1 MAMNERYEPRSI
13 EPRWQSRWE
22 EAGAFRAGR
31 RSAAE
36 KRYVLE
42 MFPYPS
48 GAMHMGHGR
57 VYTIGDALARH
68 LRMRGYDVLHPIG
81 FDALGLPAENAAI
94 KDGRHPAERT
104 RENIVAF
111 RGEMEKLGYS
121 FDWDRE
127 IVTADP
133 GYYRWNQWFFLKMLE
148 RGIVYRRRG
157 KANWCTGCQTV
168 IANEQVVDDDRCE
181 RCESPVV
188 EKVIPEWA
196 FRITA
201 YAQDL
206 LDGLEELQEW
216 PERITTM
223 QRNWIGRS
231 DGADVDFVV
240 PGAEPIRVFTTRVDT
255 IYGCTYLVLAPE
267 HPLVETVTRPERRA
281 EVRAFAERMRK
292 TDVLERTGENAPKEG
307 VFTGASAVNPF
318 TGEKVPVWIANFV
331 LAEYGTGAV
340 MSVPAHDQRDFEFAK
355 RYALPIRVVIQPA
368 KGGRI
373 PGADALG
380 KAFPEDGVLQDSG
393 PFTGLGSAQAR
404 LRMSA
409 HAEEKGFGKAEI
421 RWHLRDWGFS
431 RQRYWG
437 TPIPIVYCEEHGAV
451 PVPEKDLPVVLPEKA
466 IITGTGEPPLAKVR
480 EFVDTTCPRCGKPA
494 RREVETMDTFVDS
507 SWYYARYL
515 SPRDETRPFDPTL
528 AKRWLPVDVYVGGP
542 EHAVMHLLY
551 FRFWH
556 RVMHD
561 LGLVR
566 EKEPCRRLVTQ
577 GIVNGPDGRKMS
589 KRWGNVVTPGP
600 MVDKYGADTL
610 RLFILFAA
618 PPEKDI
624 DWSDEQ
630 VDGLFRFLSRVW
642 RLFHARQ
649 DCFDARRAGGAV
661 PPATA
666 AQLEPVSARRAQGQP
681 DEAAPE
687 RAGGSGG
694 ADPPATAAQLEPV
707 SARRAQGQPDEAA
720 PERAGGSGGAVP
732 PATNDWLELRRRTHR
747 TIRRV
752 TEGFEGDLKFNTGI
766 AALMELV
773 NALYALEPRA
783 DAERAAVREALVAL
797 ATLLA
802 PFAPHAAEELWHE
815 VMGPA
820 ARERLLSEEPW
831 PAFDPALVAA
841 DTVTIAVQVNGKL
854 RGEVQAAVTA
864 GEAEVRALA
873 EADDKVR
880 SHLAGK
886 ALRRVVFVPKRLINF
901 VVG

>member
-22 EAGAFRAGR
+22 QAGAFRAGR
-31 RSAAE
+31 RERAE

-48 GAMHMGHGR
+48 GAMHMGHAR

-104 RENIVAF
+104 RENMVAF
-111 RGEMEKLGYS
+111 RAEMKRLGFS
-121 FDWDRE
+121 FEWERE
-127 IVTADP
+127 IATCDP
-133 GYYRWNQWFFLKMLE
+133 EYYRWNQWFFLKMLE
-148 RGIVYRRRG
+148 KGVVYRRQG

-168 IANEQVVDDDRCE
+168 IANEQVVDDNRCE
-181 RCESPVV
+181 RCESPVI
-188 EKVIPEWA
+188 EKIIPEWA

-206 LDGLEELQEW
+206 LDGLDQLRDW
-216 PERITTM
+216 PERVTTM

-231 DGADVDFVV
+231 DGAEVDFDV
-240 PGAEPIRVFTTRVDT
+240 PGQGPIRVFTTRVDT
-255 IYGCTYLVLAPE
+255 IHGCTYVVLAPE
-267 HPLVETVTRPERRA
+267 HPLVEKVAAPERCA
-281 EVRAFAERMRK
+281 EVRAFVERMRK
-292 TDVLERTGENAPKEG
+292 ADVLERTGEGAPKEG
-307 VFTGASAVNPF
+307 VFTGARAVNPYN
-318 TGEKVPVWIANFV
+318 GEKVPVWIANFV

-340 MSVPAHDQRDFEFAK
+340 MSVPAHDQRDFEFARK
-355 RYALPIRVVIQPA
+355 YGLPVRVVIQPA
-368 KGGRI
+368 KGERLPSGE
-373 PGADALG
+373 ALAQ
-380 KAFPEDGVLQDSG
+380 AFTEDGVLEGSG
-393 PFTGLGSAQAR
+393 PFTGLPSAEAR
-404 LRMSA
+404 RRMSA
-409 HAEEKGFGKAEI
+409 HAEAKGFGKAEI

-437 TPIPIVYCEEHGAV
+437 TPIPIIYCEEHGAV
-451 PVPEKDLPVVLPEKA
+451 PVPEKDLPVVLPERA
-466 IITGTGEPPLAKVR
+466 VITGTGEPPLAKVP
-480 EFVDTTCPRCGKPA
+480 EFVNTTCPRCGKPA

-515 SPRDETRPFDPTL
+515 SPKDDRRPFDPE
-528 AKRWLPVDVYVGGP
+528 AARRWLPVDTYVGGP

-556 RVMHD
+556 RVMHQ
-561 LGLVR
+561 LGLVH
-566 EKEPCRRLVTQ
+566 EDEPCRRLVTQ

-600 MVDKYGADTL
+600 MMDRYGADTL

-630 VDGLFRFLSRVW
+630 VDGLFRFLGRVW

-649 DCFDARRAGGAV
+649 GAFLA
-661 PPATA
+661 P
-666 AQLEPVSARRAQGQP
+666 L
-681 DEAAPE
+681 EAA
-687 RAGGSGG
+687 
-694 ADPPATAAQLEPV
+694 TKT
-707 SARRAQGQPDEAA
+707 QGDF
-720 PERAGGSGGAVP
+720 
-732 PATNDWLELRRRTHR
+732 LELRRRTHR
-747 TIRRV
+747 TIKKC
-752 TEGFEGDLKFNTGI
+752 TEAFQGEMKFNTGI

-783 DAERAAVREALVAL
+783 EAERAAVREALVAV
-797 ATLLA
+797 ATLLS

-820 ARERLLSEEPW
+820 ARERLLAQEPW

-854 RGEVQAAVTA
+854 RGEVVAAVSA

-873 EADDKVR
+873 EADEKVK

-886 ALRRVVFVPKRLINF
+886 AVRKVVFVPKRLMNF